1 MRSKLVLAAAA
12 LATLCVAVQPSRA
25 AESSLQVAA
34 KGATP
39 SNVDVLSW
47 SWGTS
52 HPVAAAAPSSAAAG
66 VAAGKVSVQDISMV
80 RSAREAGSGMAT
92 GRSVAAAGTD
102 AVPTPNVGDEAT
114 LNVLV
119 ADTVAAAMLVG
130 ACASGEHLSSV
141 SLSNAGRNVQLSDAV
156 VTSCPVQAGQRLLG
170 VRGHVTLIK

>member
-12 LATLCVAVQPSRA
+12 LATLCVAAQPSRA
-25 AESSLQVAA
+25 AESSLLVAA

-52 HPVAAAAPSSAAAG
+52 HPVAAAAPSGAGPSAG
-66 VAAGKVSVQDISMV
+66 TGKVSVQDISMV
-80 RSAREAGSGMAT
+80 RSARESGSGMAT
-92 GRSVAAAGTD
+92 GRRVAAAD
-102 AVPTPNVGDEAT
+102 ADVAPAPSVGDEVT

-141 SLSNAGRNVQLSDAV
+141 SLSNAGSHVQLSDAV
-156 VTSCPVQAGQRLLG
+156 VTSCPVQSGQRLLG